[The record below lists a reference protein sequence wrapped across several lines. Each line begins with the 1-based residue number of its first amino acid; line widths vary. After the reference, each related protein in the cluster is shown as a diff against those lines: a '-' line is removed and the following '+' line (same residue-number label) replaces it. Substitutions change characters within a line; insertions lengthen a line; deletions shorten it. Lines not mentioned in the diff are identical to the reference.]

1 MPVFVIEPDNSARQL
16 RRVTSRNEDL
26 ELQQLLERN
35 PDLLPGYQIR
45 PEDPCRWLLVKR
57 ELTVPDPSTGMGRWS
72 VDHVFAD
79 QHAIPTLVECKRF
92 EDSGSRREVVGQM
105 LEYAA
110 NGHFYWSA
118 DYLLTAASSTAEKT
132 NGTLE
137 DALAVLEPTVGS
149 TPEEF
154 FSAFVE
160 NLRVGRVR
168 LVFFLEK
175 APAEL
180 KSIVDFLNRQM
191 ERAEVLLV
199 EAQQYEIDGRR
210 LVIPSLFGYT
220 EEARRAKRQDPA
232 ASRKSWNKESF
243 FADASNRLGEGQLK
257 ALERLFQFAHEQG
270 FEIRWGA
277 GQMGSFKVAVP
288 EIHRRTLFVVYSNGR
303 IAWYFGFLEEDER
316 TSAFGNELLER
327 LTADLDASLPATLER
342 RFTPIPAEVWVDGVG
357 TLESLLVELI
367 ERHRK

>member
-1 MPVFVIEPDNSARQL
+1 
-16 RRVTSRNEDL
+16 
-26 ELQQLLERN
+26 
-35 PDLLPGYQIR
+35 
-45 PEDPCRWLLVKR
+45 
-57 ELTVPDPSTGMGRWS
+57 
-72 VDHVFAD
+72 
-79 QHAIPTLVECKRF
+79 
-92 EDSGSRREVVGQM
+92 M

-110 NGHFYWSA
+110 NGHFYWSV
-118 DYLLTAASSTAEKT
+118 DDLRGAASSTAEKT

-137 DALAVLEPTVGS
+137 DALAALEPTVGS

-160 NLRVGRVR
+160 NLRAGRVR

-220 EEARRAKRQDPA
+220 EEARRAKRQDPV
-232 ASRKSWNKESF
+232 ASRRSWNKENF
-243 FADASNRLGEGQLK
+243 FADASIRLGEGQLK

-270 FEIRWGA
+270 FEIGWGV
-277 GQMGSFKVAVP
+277 GQKGSFKVAVP
-288 EIHRRTLFVVYSNGR
+288 EIHRRNLFVVYSDGR
-303 IAWYFGFLEEDER
+303 ISWYFGYLEEDER
-316 TSAFGNELLER
+316 TSVFGNELLER
-327 LTADLDASLPATLER
+327 LTADLDASLPTNLER
-342 RFTPIPAEVWVDGVG
+342 RFPSIPAEVWVDRVG
-357 TLESLLVELI
+357 TLESLLLDLI
-367 ERHRK
+367 ERHRKRN